1 MKLEK
6 NGVYLEFLHEIKSRI
21 NDAQTRALKAV
32 NRELVLL
39 YWEMGKRVVEK
50 QRQEQWG
57 DGVIE
62 SLARDLQSDFPGIK
76 GFSARNI
83 WQMRDLYL
91 SYADNE
97 KLQTLSAELG
107 WSHNVAILGKCKDN
121 LEREFYMRMT
131 QKHAWSYRVL
141 LNNIENQSYEKTLLG
156 QTNFEATLPVTVR
169 DKATL
174 VVKDEYTFD
183 FLELVDDYSERQL
196 ENAMILKI
204 NDFLR

>member
-1 MKLEK
+1 MPPCCYFSLYGCLIIFVKIIIGIFFLIIAMIVIFFVNISRFRK
-6 NGVYLEFLHEIKSRI
+6 PTGIYTNLEFLHEIKSRI

-76 GFSARNI
+76 GFLARNI

-107 WSHNVAILGKCKDN
+107 WSHNIAILGKCKNN

-131 QKHAWSYRVL
+131 QKHAWS
-141 LNNIENQSYEKTLLG
+141 
-156 QTNFEATLPVTVR
+156 
-169 DKATL
+169 
-174 VVKDEYTFD
+174 
-183 FLELVDDYSERQL
+183 
-196 ENAMILKI
+196 
-204 NDFLR
+204 